1 MSGLAQ
7 HPAAVAAAETGEVAG
22 RAVVLHYGDPDGE
35 YAALGNGALLVDR
48 SHRGRVR
55 ISGPKAAEMV
65 TGLVTNDVMSLAPGQ
80 GQYAAALTPKGKI
93 VADVRIFAVAASPA
107 LSLSTPAAV
116 DSLLVDAPARAAA
129 GWLDMV
135 RKFIN
140 PRVAPYR
147 DESESLGDLGVFG
160 PQARRVVAEVT
171 GVTGAA
177 LSALPSY
184 AHVSA
189 DVEGTPVTVARAP
202 ELGVDGFELFA
213 PAGAT
218 AMLAARLLR
227 AGAVRGGLAAWE
239 LARVEAGRPE
249 WGLDIDESTI
259 PQEANFDELH
269 AISYTKGCYVGQETV
284 ARVHFRG
291 HVNRHLRGL
300 RFAQHALPPFRAVL
314 VDATGKPVGE
324 VRSTAHSPQL
334 GPIALAM
341 VRREVGLG
349 DSVTVR
355 WESGE
360 TVATVGALPF

>member
-1 MSGLAQ
+1 MSGVLQQASV
-7 HPAAVAAAETGEVAG
+7 PTEDVAG
-22 RAVVLHYGDPDGE
+22 RQVVVHYGDPEGE
-35 YAALGNGALLVDR
+35 YSALRSGALLVDR

-55 ISGPKAAEMV
+55 ISGPRAAELV

-93 VADVRIFAVAASPA
+93 VADVRIFALAASPA

-116 DSLLVDAPARAAA
+116 DSLLVDTPARAAA
-129 GWLDMV
+129 GWLEMV

-140 PRVAPYR
+140 PRLAPYR
-147 DESESLGDLGVFG
+147 DEAETLGDLGVFG

-171 GVTGAA
+171 GVAGAVLAA
-177 LSALPSY
+177 LPLY

-189 DVEGTPVTVARAP
+189 DMDGTPVTVARVP
-202 ELGVDGFELFA
+202 ELAVEGFELFA
-213 PAGAT
+213 PAGAG
-218 AMLAARLLR
+218 AALAARFLR

-259 PQEANFDELH
+259 PQEANFDEMH

-300 RFAQHALPPFRAVL
+300 RFADQTIPPFRAVL

-324 VRSTAHSPQL
+324 VRSTALSPQF

-341 VRREVGLG
+341 VRREIALG
-349 DSVTVR
+349 DGVAVR
-355 WESGE
+355 WEGGE
-360 TVATVGALPF
+360 TTATVSALPF